1 MYSLLLHSPSM
12 CQHCGRYWKDNGEGN
27 TLHRLQASLVVQ
39 MVKNLPAMRESWLRS
54 LGCKDPLEKGKAT
67 YSSILAWEN
76 SMDCIAHGVTKSQ
89 TRLSDFHFTSP
100 SSQVTRKNVFHIF
113 LFLKNSTL
121 NFIFPLI
128 F

>member
-1 MYSLLLHSPSM
+1 M
-12 CQHCGRYWKDNGEGN
+12 CQHCDRYWKDNGEGN
-27 TLHRLQASLVVQ
+27 TLHLLQASLVVQ

-89 TRLSDFHFTSP
+89 TRLSDFHFHFSP
-100 SSQVTRKNVFHIF
+100 EERG
-113 LFLKNSTL
+113 L
-121 NFIFPLI
+121 
-128 F
+128 